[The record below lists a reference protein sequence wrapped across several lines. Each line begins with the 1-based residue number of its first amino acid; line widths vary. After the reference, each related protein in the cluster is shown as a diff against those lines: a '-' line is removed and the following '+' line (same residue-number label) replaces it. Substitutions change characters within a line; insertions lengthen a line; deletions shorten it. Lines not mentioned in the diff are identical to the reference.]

1 MENIRWGSRI
11 RAFRKLKMVKQVELA
26 KKMDMS
32 VSILGKI
39 EQGKRMPTDE
49 QLKKIAS
56 ILDIQLEELKG
67 ELKEGEEY

>member
-67 ELKEGEEY
+67 EQKEGEEY

>member
-39 EQGKRMPTDE
+39 EQGKRVPTDE

-67 ELKEGEEY
+67 EQKEGEEY

>member
-1 MENIRWGSRI
+1 MEHIRWGSRI

-67 ELKEGEEY
+67 EQKEGEEY

>member
-1 MENIRWGSRI
+1 
-11 RAFRKLKMVKQVELA
+11 MVKQVELA

-67 ELKEGEEY
+67 EQKEGEEY